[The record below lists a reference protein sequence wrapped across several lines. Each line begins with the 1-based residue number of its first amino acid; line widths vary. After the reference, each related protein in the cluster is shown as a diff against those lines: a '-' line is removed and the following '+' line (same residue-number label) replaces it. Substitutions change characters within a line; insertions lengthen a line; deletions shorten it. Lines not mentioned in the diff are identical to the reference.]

1 MHKDQIKG
9 AAKDAVGSM
18 KKTVGRATGDSR
30 MEAEGMAE
38 QAEGKVQR
46 AVGDAKE
53 TIRDVLK
60 R

>member
-9 AAKDAVGSM
+9 AAKDAMGSV
-18 KKTVGRATGDSR
+18 KKNVGRATGDSKL
-30 MEAEGMAE
+30 EAEGMAE

-53 TIRDVLK
+53 TVRDALK
-60 R
+60 N